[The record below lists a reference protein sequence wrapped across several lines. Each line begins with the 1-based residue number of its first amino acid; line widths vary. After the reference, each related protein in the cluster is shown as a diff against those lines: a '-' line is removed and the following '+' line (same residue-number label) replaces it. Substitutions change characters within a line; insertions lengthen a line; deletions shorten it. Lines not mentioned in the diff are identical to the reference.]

1 MTEYEI
7 FEHKAQKQNAE
18 TESQIGDRTNAH
30 ENSLEDE
37 DNFDENS
44 EIPIPKFKILIIDCS
59 PINFID
65 SVGIKT
71 INQVKKK
78 FFFSKLNSFLAG
90 FRL

>member
-7 FEHKAQKQNAE
+7 FEHQAQRQNAE
-18 TESQIGDRTNAH
+18 TESQLGDRKNNH

-44 EIPIPKFKILIIDCS
+44 EIPIPKFNILIIDCS
-59 PINFID
+59 PINFVD

-71 INQVKKK
+71 INQVT
-78 FFFSKLNSFLAG
+78 S
-90 FRL
+90 